1 MTNFYIFLTST
12 NYTFSLVIAFE
23 EKLNYEWITGGMKK
37 LITSGEGALYKF
49 SGRGKLWIQTKDEI
63 EYKKD

>member
-1 MTNFYIFLTST
+1 
-12 NYTFSLVIAFE
+12 
-23 EKLNYEWITGGMKK
+23 MKK